1 MAVVMFCTVVM
12 PVTAPASWETA
23 LLLMCW
29 FHKYPVEMTESK
41 KKRAEHMNHYEKPKR
56 AFAQTAF
63 APSNLLQQ
71 VHGEPPLAQKSSPLH
86 RGPLLPWETS
96 MTKDVCMI

>member
-41 KKRAEHMNHYEKPKR
+41 KKRGGWKGSIYHTTHCCKYLNPCGR
-56 AFAQTAF
+56 NT
-63 APSNLLQQ
+63 
-71 VHGEPPLAQKSSPLH
+71 
-86 RGPLLPWETS
+86 
-96 MTKDVCMI
+96 

>member
-1 MAVVMFCTVVM
+1 MGNSTSSHVLVSQIPSGDDGVQEKAWGVERFHLPHNT
-12 PVTAPASWETA
+12 
-23 LLLMCW
+23 LLQ
-29 FHKYPVEMTESK
+29 VSK
-41 KKRAEHMNHYEKPKR
+41 PLRAEHMNHYEKPKR

-86 RGPLLPWETS
+86 
-96 MTKDVCMI
+96 